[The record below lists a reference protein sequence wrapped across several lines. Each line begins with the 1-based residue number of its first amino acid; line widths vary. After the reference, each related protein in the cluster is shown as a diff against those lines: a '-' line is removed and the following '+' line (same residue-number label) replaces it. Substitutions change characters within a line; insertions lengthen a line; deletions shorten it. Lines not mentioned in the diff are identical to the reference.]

1 MKNILDIWNFIVH
14 SNAFNFIVMVLL
26 LSWIINKINLK
37 ESLNVMKNNIID
49 KIENSKSEKESA
61 NKILDDAKEQVKN
74 LGTEIQNRLKQAEN
88 HGQDLAEKIFKDT
101 ELKIKQ
107 IENNIEKVIDTEE
120 KTLSADLTK
129 KTVKASVELAVKQV
143 QNILANNP
151 QLHEKFIN
159 ESIDEIDRIKL

>member
-1 MKNILDIWNFIVH
+1 MALIKPDEISSIIKN
-14 SNAFNFIVMVLL
+14 
-26 LSWIINKINLK
+26 K
-37 ESLNVMKNNIID
+37 
-49 KIENSKSEKESA
+49 
-61 NKILDDAKEQVKN
+61 
-74 LGTEIQNRLKQAEN
+74 IQNRLKQAEN

>member
-14 SNAFNFIVMVLL
+14 SNAFNFVVMVLL
-26 LSWIINKINLK
+26 LSWIIKKINLK
-37 ESLNVMKNNIID
+37 ESLNVMKNNIIN

-61 NKILDDAKEQVKN
+61 SKILDDAKDQVKN
-74 LGTEIQNRLKQAEN
+74 LDTEIKNRLKQAES

-120 KTLSADLTK
+120 KTLSANLTK

>member
-26 LSWIINKINLK
+26 LSWIIKKINLK

-74 LGTEIQNRLKQAEN
+74 LDIEIQKRLKQAEN

>member
-26 LSWIINKINLK
+26 LSWIIKKINLK

-61 NKILDDAKEQVKN
+61 SKILDDAKDQVKN
-74 LGTEIQNRLKQAEN
+74 LDTEIQNRLKQAES